1 MDKKKQYRSL
11 TNNERQYISLKVIKA
26 ISSYL
31 QLFISPIIARRII
44 STILIIAGVRNASIT
59 ELTGLSERGISDL
72 KNQLMNENVDSLFE
86 VKSGRGRKSKLKDVE
101 SRIIEEIEK
110 GNYQTLQQI
119 ADMIQEKFEIH
130 VSIMA
135 VSRLLKKTKSES

>member
-1 MDKKKQYRSL
+1 
-11 TNNERQYISLKVIKA
+11 
-26 ISSYL
+26 
-31 QLFISPIIARRII
+31 
-44 STILIIAGVRNASIT
+44 
-59 ELTGLSERGISDL
+59 
-72 KNQLMNENVDSLFE
+72 MNENVDSLFE

-135 VSRLLKKTKSES
+135 VSRLLKKTNPKAESRFFTCKN